1 MSNNIYQENIIDH
14 YTNPKNFKVIK
25 DATYKGKFSN
35 LSCGDEVE
43 VFLTTDKDGNITDIG
58 FQGSGCALSIATIS
72 ILSEELKGKSLEH
85 IKELKYEDLTS
96 LIGITPSVARAKC
109 VLTGLEAL
117 RDAIKK

>member
-1 MSNNIYQENIIDH
+1 MSNIYQENIIDH

-25 DATYKGKFSN
+25 DAKYKGKFSN

-43 VFLTTDKDGNITDIG
+43 IYLTTDKDGNISDIG

-72 ILSEELKGKSLEH
+72 ILSEELKGKSIEY

-96 LIGITPSVARAKC
+96 LIGITPSAARSKC

-117 RDAIKK
+117 REAIKK

>member
-43 VFLTTDKDGNITDIG
+43 VYVTTDSSNNITDIG
-58 FQGSGCALSIATIS
+58 FQGSGCALSIATTS
-72 ILSEELKGKSLEH
+72 ILSEELKGKSIEY
-85 IKELKYEDLTS
+85 IKALKYEDLTS
-96 LIGITPSVARAKC
+96 LIGITPSVARSKC

-117 RDAIKK
+117 RDATKK